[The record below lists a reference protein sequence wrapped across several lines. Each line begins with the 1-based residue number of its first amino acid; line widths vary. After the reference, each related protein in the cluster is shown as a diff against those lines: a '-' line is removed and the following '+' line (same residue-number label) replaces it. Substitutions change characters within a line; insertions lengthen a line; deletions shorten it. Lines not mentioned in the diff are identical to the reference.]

1 MDCMDLKDICY
12 YVRFLNICSLVGKFL
27 LVDFVVYIIR
37 LDEVW
42 IDRGWLNVFFMY
54 IWKYWLYI

>member
-12 YVRFLNICSLVGKFL
+12 YVRFLNSLVGKFL

>member
-12 YVRFLNICSLVGKFL
+12 YVRFLNSLVGKFL

-37 LDEVW
+37 LDEVL
-42 IDRGWLNVFFMY
+42 IDRVWLNVFFMY

>member
-12 YVRFLNICSLVGKFL
+12 YVRFLNSLVGKFL

-37 LDEVW
+37 LDEVL

>member
-1 MDCMDLKDICY
+1 M
-12 YVRFLNICSLVGKFL
+12 YVRFLNSLVGKFL

>member
-1 MDCMDLKDICY
+1 M
-12 YVRFLNICSLVGKFL
+12 YVRFLNSLVGKFL

-37 LDEVW
+37 LDEVL